1 MKKIL
6 ITILFILGILIIPN
20 SVSAITF
27 DLIAPSGEL
36 QRGQEVKFTIN
47 INTEERSLSSTSIGM
62 TYETQYLE
70 YISTLPGNTFTTV
83 STDVQDGGRLII
95 SGSSTSPYSGSGTY
109 AYVTYKLIATGPG
122 STELCALFNP
132 SVSPTPTLTPTGRP
146 QPTYTPYPPQP
157 TSPPGQPTYT
167 PYPPQPTAAPPRPG
181 SINQT
186 TKGIVLASLFFI
198 TAAGGFFVFI
208 KL

>member
-1 MKKIL
+1 MKYFFTTL
-6 ITILFILGILIIPN
+6 LCVLCFMFYVQLAFAT
-20 SVSAITF
+20 TF

-47 INTEERSLSSTSIGM
+47 INTERKSLSSTSIGM

-70 YISTLPGNTFTTV
+70 YVSTLPGNTFTTV

-109 AYVTYKLIATGPG
+109 AYVTFKLIATGPG

-132 SVSPTPTLTPTGRP
+132 SVSPTPTLRPTG
-146 QPTYTPYPPQP
+146 PQP

-167 PYPPQPTAAPPRPG
+167 PYPTAAPPRPG

-186 TKGIVLASLFFI
+186 TKGAILGAIFLVV
-198 TAAGGFFVFI
+198 AAGGMIVFKKI
-208 KL
+208 